1 MRVTGRRGHM
11 HEVPGTCN
19 IGKMGVTFD
28 YPQVRRR
35 RGDRSVRTPVASG
48 LRREHAGVRCFVSRT
63 RERTH
68 TMFL

>member
-11 HEVPGTCN
+11 REVPGTCN

-35 RGDRSVRTPVASG
+35 RGEPFCAHTCSKWLEA
-48 LRREHAGVRCFVSRT
+48 RT
-63 RERTH
+63 RRRA
-68 TMFL
+68 LLRVKNA